1 MFHQSLGASQ
11 AGTVLRGGHN
21 GEKRFVGP
29 KDVFLRQTLG
39 DFAYSDAC
47 KKIQHNGDTEVGL
60 HLLRKNVR
68 DLRTIR
74 AQNFCGN
81 GFLTISQ

>member
-1 MFHQSLGASQ
+1 MGRSALWDQKMFWQ
-11 AGTVLRGGHN
+11 
-21 GEKRFVGP
+21 
-29 KDVFLRQTLG
+29 QTLG

-60 HLLRKNVR
+60 HLLRKNVG

-81 GFLTISQ
+81 GFLTIFQ